1 MPLFEYQA
9 RNRHGVLISARIDA
23 GSAESAA
30 TQLLEAGNTPIRIS
44 PASEKPDFLKILE
57 KRLNAQKIK
66 LEDLIV
72 FTRQMTTLVRAGVP
86 IIRSINGLAE
96 NAKNAVLAEA
106 LLDIS
111 ESLKSGR
118 ELSESMGRHPKIFSE
133 LFISVV
139 EIGQDTGR
147 LDESFV
153 EIGRYLERELE
164 TRKQIKT
171 ATRYPTLVIGAI
183 VGAMIVINVFVV
195 PAFAKLFKS
204 LGAELPWAT
213 KLLLASSEFTVNYWP
228 VMAVVATLVYLGT
241 RSYLATAHG
250 RYTWDRYKLKIPGIG
265 SILERATL
273 ARYARSVART
283 FKSGVPV
290 IQALEALRRTVGNA
304 YVADRIAGMR
314 ERIERG
320 ETMTRAASVAGVF
333 TPLVIQMMA
342 VGEETGAV
350 AEMHEQI
357 AESYEAEV
365 DYDLKHL
372 SDVIEPILIVAIGG
386 MVFVLALG
394 VYLPM
399 WEMGGAAQGK

>member
-1 MPLFEYQA
+1 MPFFNYEA
-9 RNRHGVLISARIDA
+9 RNRHGILVSARIDA
-23 GSAESAA
+23 KSAESAA
-30 TQLLEAGNTPIRIS
+30 SDLLDAGNTPIRITR
-44 PASEKPDFLKILE
+44 ASNQPDFLKVLE
-57 KRLNAQKIK
+57 KRLNAQKVK

-86 IIRSINGLAE
+86 IVRAINGLAE
-96 NAKNAVLAEA
+96 NARNPAMADA

-118 ELSESMGRHPKIFSE
+118 ELSGSMERHPKIFSE
-133 LFISVV
+133 LFVSVV

-153 EIGRYLERELE
+153 EIGRYLERELA

-183 VGAMIVINVFVV
+183 VGAMVVINVFVI
-195 PAFAKLFKS
+195 PAFAKLFKN

-213 KLLLASSEFTVNYWP
+213 KLLLTTSSFTVNYWP
-228 VMAVVATLVYLGT
+228 VMVVVAAVVYFGV
-241 RSYLATAHG
+241 RSYLSTTHG

-273 ARYARSVART
+273 ARYARSVAMT

-290 IQALEALRRTVGNA
+290 IQALEALSRTVGNA
-304 YVADRIAGMR
+304 YVADRISGMR
-314 ERIERG
+314 QRIERG

-386 MVFVLALG
+386 MVFILALG

>member
-1 MPLFEYQA
+1 MPSFNYQA
-9 RNRHGVLISARIDA
+9 RNRHGVLIQARIDA
-23 GSAESAA
+23 GSAEAA
-30 TQLLEAGNTPIRIS
+30 AAQLLEAGNTPIRIS
-44 PASEKPDFLKILE
+44 QASKQPDFMKELE
-57 KRLNAQKIK
+57 KRLNNPRVKIQ
-66 LEDLIV
+66 DLIM
-72 FTRQMTTLVRAGVP
+72 FTRQMSTLARAGVP
-86 IIRSINGLAE
+86 IVRAINGLAE
-96 NAKNAVLAEA
+96 NCKNPAMADA
-106 LLDIS
+106 LVEIA

-118 ELSESMGRHPKIFSE
+118 ELSEALSRHPKIFSD
-133 LFISVV
+133 LFVSVV

-153 EIGRYLERELE
+153 EIGRYLERELQ

-183 VGAMIVINVFVV
+183 VGAMVVINVFVI
-195 PAFAKLFKS
+195 PAFAKLFS
-204 LGAELPWAT
+204 NLGAELPWAT
-213 KLLLASSEFTVNYWP
+213 KLLLTTSNFTVDYWP
-228 VMAVVATLVYLGT
+228 VLIAVAAIIVFGVRAYLSTTL
-241 RSYLATAHG
+241 G

-273 ARYARSVART
+273 ARYARSVSMT

-290 IQALEALRRTVGNA
+290 IQALAALGKTLGNE
-304 YVADRIAGMR
+304 YIADRIMGMR
-314 ERIERG
+314 QRIERG

-342 VGEETGAV
+342 VGEESGAV

-357 AESYEAEV
+357 AEAYEAEV

-386 MVFVLALG
+386 MVFILALG

-399 WEMGGAAQGK
+399 WEMGGAAQGR